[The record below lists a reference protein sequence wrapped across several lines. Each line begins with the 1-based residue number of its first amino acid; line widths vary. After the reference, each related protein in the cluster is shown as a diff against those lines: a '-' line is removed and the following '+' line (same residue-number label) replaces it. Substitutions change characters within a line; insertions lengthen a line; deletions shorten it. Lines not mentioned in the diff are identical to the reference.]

1 MRWRRFFKDR
11 PRVRKRKE
19 ISPLRRGVG
28 LVVCVL
34 VFSVLIALEAGRF
47 RVFRVTSESMLPTI
61 AVGDFLLVNARTPP
75 RLRRGGIVAV
85 HNPRDHDEWLCK
97 RLVGMPNDRIEL
109 PLDGYLYINGERQDR
124 EPYVSTD
131 LMETEFPVSWTLG
144 ENEYMVLG
152 DNRPASY
159 DSRDFGPV
167 RTENF
172 IGVVVARYWPISR
185 MRSFRGE
192 KATR

>member
-1 MRWRRFFKDR
+1 
-11 PRVRKRKE
+11 
-19 ISPLRRGVG
+19 LRTWVG

-61 AVGDFLLVNARTPP
+61 AVGDFLLVNAHNPP
-75 RLRRGGIVAV
+75 RLRRGGIVAA
-85 HNPRDHDEWLCK
+85 HNPRDYDEWLCK
-97 RLVGMPNDRIEL
+97 RLVGMPYDRIEW

-131 LMETEFPVSWTLG
+131 LMETEYPVSWTLG

-167 RTENF
+167 RIENF
-172 IGVVVARYWPISR
+172 IGVVVGRYWPISR